1 MLKWWNEKDFIEI
14 ISEKI
19 ISQDISLTNTV
30 EMIIRDIFA

>member
-14 ISEKI
+14 IPEKI
-19 ISQDISLTNTV
+19 ITQDISLTNTV